1 MSLTKKK
8 LTLTKKTLFLYQK
21 QSDRRPTVAPADP
34 TGTFAG
40 TSMSGF
46 VQV

>member
-21 QSDRRPTVAPADP
+21 QYDRRPTVAPADP
-34 TGTFAG
+34 SGTFTGT
-40 TSMSGF
+40 TNSGF
-46 VQV
+46 VPA

>member
-21 QSDRRPTVAPADP
+21 QSGGRPTVAPPDP
-34 TGTFAG
+34 SGTFAG
-40 TSMSGF
+40 TSMSGLLK
-46 VQV
+46 V